1 MKNDSVT
8 GSSSS
13 SNNSVN
19 ETSLFEETGD
29 EIGSLAEHENEN
41 ETNDEEVFNNLSEEY
56 VINRKEELDKQLK
69 EVKNQKHY
77 LYKGLM
83 ESKYKKKR
91 EVKCKIRYKLS
102 L

>member
-1 MKNDSVT
+1 MEGSVKNDSVT
-8 GSSSS
+8 GSSSL

-41 ETNDEEVFNNLSEEY
+41 EMNDEEVFNNLSEEY

-69 EVKNQKHY
+69 AVER
-77 LYKGLM
+77 
-83 ESKYKKKR
+83 S
-91 EVKCKIRYKLS
+91 
-102 L
+102 